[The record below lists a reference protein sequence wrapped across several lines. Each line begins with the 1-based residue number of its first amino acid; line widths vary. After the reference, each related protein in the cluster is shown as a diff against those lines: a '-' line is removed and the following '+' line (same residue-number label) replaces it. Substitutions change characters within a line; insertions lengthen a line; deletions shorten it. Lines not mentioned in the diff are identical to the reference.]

1 MSGHFV
7 LTAQGFR
14 WRKRAGPAC
23 GGSSFWTMS
32 LIKLP
37 WIQSAGH
44 YSSRELG
51 LCSFRVSLTDMPR
64 APPLGELSPQVTER
78 AMHIYIALK
87 LYSA

>member
-1 MSGHFV
+1 
-7 LTAQGFR
+7 
-14 WRKRAGPAC
+14 
-23 GGSSFWTMS
+23 MS

-78 AMHIYIALK
+78 AIEDIQGKKTRNYAEFYFYLPE
-87 LYSA
+87 LPDELLAVLP